1 MIPKAQSKDGYGTKL
16 NKDFKITPSMIPM
29 IEDYLAKDT
38 MEVEVPDVEL
48 TEKQVKHN
56 NTGVRKPIPI
66 ELNDLHIAEWIKCS
80 RDPVYF
86 IKKYC
91 YIISLD
97 DGLIKFKLFPY
108 QEKLIRKFQKYRF
121 NIPMQSR
128 QTGKALALDTPVL
141 TPDGFSDVGSLK
153 VGDKIFGRDGKET
166 NITFITEVMNDR
178 ECYEIEFDNGETIVA
193 DAEHLWNFNHNHWNC
208 EKTITTKEAIE
219 YQNKYKSQKKGSS
232 LYIDYTK
239 PVEFKNKGK
248 LDIDP
253 YILGLW
259 LGDGYSDSGR
269 IACHKDDYDFY
280 SKVIAECSDFSLDY
294 RSKTTGRFNIENLNK
309 QLRINGLKN
318 NKHIPVE
325 YIHTS
330 IENRLELLR
339 GLMDS
344 DGYSDKRTGACEFY
358 QKDKGIIKQFRYLLS
373 TLGIKSRCSEKSING
388 EIYSTVRFTTNSYD
402 VFKLERKLEN
412 QRKSKNHPKQ
422 TRIYVKSFKLVD
434 SVPVRCLQVDNDD
447 HMFLCGE
454 TLIPTHNTTT
464 SAAFILWY
472 AIFHGAK
479 NVAILANKQAQ
490 AQETVERVTTM
501 LENLPFFLQPGNKT
515 LNKRSMEFGNKSKI
529 FSAATSSSSIRG
541 QSVNLL
547 YLDEFAHVQNDVQ
560 FFESTYP
567 VITSG
572 KKTRAIITSTPNGA
586 KGMFYKL
593 WKDSEEKKNSYKRT
607 LVIWNEVPGRDK
619 KWAEETRRNIGGE
632 AQWRQ
637 EFLCEFVGTVGSLI
651 SGSVLQAIPSQE
663 PISVEGDDLC
673 LSIFEEAQED
683 HIYMMTVDVSR
694 GVGNDYSAVIVTD
707 VSVAPYKIVA
717 RYKNNL
723 IDANLFPDVIYAI
736 GSRYNNAYAVVETND
751 LGETVVNTLWD
762 EFEYENIV
770 STYSV
775 KGKGQVATLGYSSK
789 NVFGVKTTASTK
801 RIGCANLKSLVEDGT
816 YLINDLACQTELSTF
831 IQKNNSFQADEGCHD
846 DLAMCLVIFSWFT
859 GQDLFKNL
867 TDDSIRDKLL
877 EKMKRDQYQDMMPV
891 IPNTEEELSFLV
903 EDGDVWVTEDHPEF
917 GSYFTPN
924 QF

>member
-29 IEDYLAKDT
+29 IEDYLATDT

-128 QTGKALALDTPVL
+128 QTGK
-141 TPDGFSDVGSLK
+141 
-153 VGDKIFGRDGKET
+153 
-166 NITFITEVMNDR
+166 
-178 ECYEIEFDNGETIVA
+178 
-193 DAEHLWNFNHNHWNC
+193 
-208 EKTITTKEAIE
+208 
-219 YQNKYKSQKKGSS
+219 
-232 LYIDYTK
+232 
-239 PVEFKNKGK
+239 
-248 LDIDP
+248 
-253 YILGLW
+253 
-259 LGDGYSDSGR
+259 
-269 IACHKDDYDFY
+269 
-280 SKVIAECSDFSLDY
+280 
-294 RSKTTGRFNIENLNK
+294 
-309 QLRINGLKN
+309 
-318 NKHIPVE
+318 
-325 YIHTS
+325 
-330 IENRLELLR
+330 
-339 GLMDS
+339 
-344 DGYSDKRTGACEFY
+344 
-358 QKDKGIIKQFRYLLS
+358 
-373 TLGIKSRCSEKSING
+373 
-388 EIYSTVRFTTNSYD
+388 
-402 VFKLERKLEN
+402 
-412 QRKSKNHPKQ
+412 
-422 TRIYVKSFKLVD
+422 
-434 SVPVRCLQVDNDD
+434 
-447 HMFLCGE
+447 
-454 TLIPTHNTTT
+454 TTT

-673 LSIFEEAQED
+673 LSIFEEAQEG

-736 GSRYNNAYAVVETND
+736 GSRYNDAYAVVETND